1 MLTLVDG
8 HRILIM
14 HANSAI
20 VFAAK
25 RVQYSRVSHKASVKR
40 TQYTHTHREQQ
51 EKCWR
56 VACARVSPARR
67 RCELVRRPTSARA
80 THQHIHI

>member
-40 TQYTHTHREQQ
+40 TQYTHTHT
-51 EKCWR
+51 
-56 VACARVSPARR
+56 P
-67 RCELVRRPTSARA
+67 
-80 THQHIHI
+80 

>member
-51 EKCWR
+51 EKNVGVSR
-56 VACARVSPARR
+56 VTREPRPAPLRALCDDRR
-67 RCELVRRPTSARA
+67 QREP
-80 THQHIHI
+80 HHHI

>member
-40 TQYTHTHREQQ
+40 TQYTHTHTVNNRR
-51 EKCWR
+51 KMLACR
-56 VACARVSPARR
+56 V
-67 RCELVRRPTSARA
+67 
-80 THQHIHI
+80 